1 MGGWC
6 CVLQYSPGEAGGGG
20 AGPAGWAG
28 PTGRGLLGWD
38 GASAA
43 LAGAHDHVG
52 QLLHLG
58 LAAHVVHDGQGL
70 QRLRHAARRRRS
82 ARVVLVVQG
91 QDLRGGCAGS
101 GSGVVGRM
109 PPPCQPLSPSASL
122 LSHSVSFW
130 FSASPHVPLL
140 ACISLSFS
148 FHLPNSLPSY
158 LFLSHSVSFSFSFH
172 LPTSS
177 LAQVGIKSF

>member
-1 MGGWC
+1 MSLNT
-6 CVLQYSPGEAGGGG
+6 VLVRRAG
-20 AGPAGWAG
+20 AGPGLPGGRGLW
-28 PTGRGLLGWD
+28 GRGLLGWG

-70 QRLRHAARRRRS
+70 QRLRHAARRRRR

-122 LSHSVSFW
+122 PICLSLISFRVFLVLCLSPCSTLGLYLTVLLLPSSE
-130 FSASPHVPLL
+130 FSTLL
-140 ACISLSFS
+140 PFSLSFCLL
-148 FHLPNSLPSY
+148 FILLPSPH
-158 LFLSHSVSFSFSFH
+158 LFPRPSWD
-172 LPTSS
+172 
-177 LAQVGIKSF
+177 